1 MLTFDFTG
9 QVALITGAGRG
20 IGREYARLF
29 AAEGAHVV
37 VDNRCAPELAG
48 GPEDTAAAVVD
59 EIRAAGGSA
68 VASHA
73 DVTSM
78 AGAEAL
84 FGLALDTWGEVHAVV
99 NNAGAYGGAMADVVV
114 SATVRTPE
122 GEARYRLCS
131 TDGHHHHLVCRQCGH
146 TVEVEGPAVERWATQ
161 TAEKHGFTG
170 VSHTVEVFGTCQD
183 CAQR

>member
-1 MLTFDFTG
+1 MVETERRSTRQRRAVEQVLRQTQDFVSAQDLHLRLRQG
-9 QVALITGAGRG
+9 GDS
-20 IGREYARLF
+20 IGLATVYRA
-29 AAEGAHVV
+29 
-37 VDNRCAPELAG
+37 LAG
-48 GPEDTAAAVVD
+48 MAEDDKVD
-59 EIRAAGGSA
+59 
-68 VASHA
+68 V
-73 DVTSM
+73 
-78 AGAEAL
+78 L
-84 FGLALDTWGEVHAVV
+84 
-99 NNAGAYGGAMADVVV
+99 
-114 SATVRTPE
+114 RTPE